1 MTATAKLRHSLLDS
15 LQQHKGLR
23 QTTALFVKNVLVAWR
38 NRWATAIRL
47 LAPLLFLALALI
59 VQVVMAANSRRTGRI
74 RDTPFSSLS
83 DISSIP
89 DCSDELFIYN
99 KPCLDFVYTPNNDTT
114 VKAIVDAMM
123 RNNQP
128 PIPAERVMG
137 FGSRFEADTFIQ
149 GRSKYVM
156 GAVHFHQGPSGQLQ
170 YVLQTNTSAPA
181 FKGYVQSP
189 NEFFQ
194 MPFMS
199 AITREISRY
208 FLAAAGKQAEADAL
222 VWQPRL
228 GPFPHPQLSAGTA
241 GYILP
246 PFIFVAC
253 MFATISHL
261 TMLVTEKETG
271 LRQALQTMGLQ
282 QGSYWLSWWLFEAV
296 MAGITAWCIT
306 GFGVALRLAMFVH
319 NDVWL
324 MFVLFWL
331 FGMAMASFTCC
342 VSVFLQTSQ
351 SASNAGL
358 GIVLVG
364 WICQALGCYG
374 LPFAPSIY
382 FTKNGMG
389 KVFFWIFAMFPWNP
403 LTKGVLDM
411 SAAAADATRGG
422 LHFAERASYC
432 VYTPDPNGG
441 IVGNMDWL
449 YVPENCI
456 YPISQCYWT
465 LVVQALAWMAVAV
478 YMDNVQPNK
487 HGVKLPFWYPL
498 LPGYW
503 SNMFRAATA
512 AALGRRTSSAGASE
526 GSKARNK
533 TPFATSD
540 MAKKVAKS
548 ITQAQQDEELVIR
561 CSSSPGNAAVDQ
573 HKGAA
578 AGIGVNGS
586 VGSVH
591 RHSVSSGFLR
601 RRDHRASAGGD
612 QATAAAAGS
621 AAPVELGNRGQST
634 LGKLP
639 QFGTTASV
647 QNSQQ
652 LMVQN
657 SVTVLRLSDASSETH
672 SPLGGAVAGNTISLQ
687 QYQQMQQA
695 KAAGTGAAASG
706 RRWWEFWRQPES
718 SLTLA
723 SKKHDSLV
731 AAAAV
736 ARPGAPQGKEPPNTG
751 YGIVPVV
758 LDPGVL
764 QEEQRMKTAWYSDAD
779 GAWSNKQD
787 MVQVFGLRKVYR
799 MPPPRNSRWWQ
810 RWLPFG
816 QRRQR
821 VRPSGPQQQ
830 QPQQFV
836 AVADSWFGVPKGQLL
851 CLLGPNGA
859 GKTTS
864 INCLIGALPP
874 SGGDIR
880 VMGHSLLAPGGLE
893 VAQAVMGVCPQF
905 DVLWDELSGREHMYI
920 YGCIKGLPSKEVTE
934 QGSRLLE
941 QVQLTPAAGKR
952 SSSYSGGMKR
962 RLSVALAL
970 LGGPQLV
977 FLDEPSTG
985 MDPISRRAVW
995 DAINAAK
1002 QHAAVVLTTHSME
1015 EADALGDRIGI
1026 MVRGRMRVLGG
1037 SLTLKQK
1044 YGNGYQLRM
1053 RLKDNA
1059 TLSPEGQLAGT
1070 PRSVEAALA
1079 ADAGVRTANAGLQS
1093 AQSGSHNSSSNS
1105 HVTSSG
1111 TPSSS
1116 ASPQWASAA
1125 ALPRSPSAA
1134 AATAARFSFSSSLL
1148 TLQHVVA
1155 EHLGLTPVEEGRGML
1170 HYVIPQALAPQL
1182 QVLLELLDMPDKQQQ
1197 LGLAEVHVSLA
1208 SLEEVFLTVVKQAEQ
1223 DHAALHG
1230 HTVVVELPETGQ
1242 QLEVPVGQE
1251 AAVDPATGDVY
1262 AVEWVQDE
1270 WGKLA
1275 VLGVRLMEQAEQ
1287 QRYWQN
1293 RHVQH

>member
-194 MPFMS
+194 MPF
-199 AITREISRY
+199 I
-208 FLAAAGKQAEADAL
+208 
-222 VWQPRL
+222 
-228 GPFPHPQLSAGTA
+228 
-241 GYILP
+241 
-246 PFIFVAC
+246 
-253 MFATISHL
+253 HL

-432 VYTPDPNGG
+432 
-441 IVGNMDWL
+441 
-449 YVPENCI
+449 
-456 YPISQCYWT
+456 
-465 LVVQALAWMAVAV
+465 
-478 YMDNVQPNK
+478 
-487 HGVKLPFWYPL
+487 
-498 LPGYW
+498 
-503 SNMFRAATA
+503 
-512 AALGRRTSSAGASE
+512 
-526 GSKARNK
+526 
-533 TPFATSD
+533 
-540 MAKKVAKS
+540 
-548 ITQAQQDEELVIR
+548 
-561 CSSSPGNAAVDQ
+561 
-573 HKGAA
+573 
-578 AGIGVNGS
+578 
-586 VGSVH
+586 
-591 RHSVSSGFLR
+591 
-601 RRDHRASAGGD
+601 
-612 QATAAAAGS
+612 
-621 AAPVELGNRGQST
+621 
-634 LGKLP
+634 
-639 QFGTTASV
+639 
-647 QNSQQ
+647 
-652 LMVQN
+652 
-657 SVTVLRLSDASSETH
+657 
-672 SPLGGAVAGNTISLQ
+672 
-687 QYQQMQQA
+687 
-695 KAAGTGAAASG
+695 
-706 RRWWEFWRQPES
+706 
-718 SLTLA
+718 
-723 SKKHDSLV
+723 
-731 AAAAV
+731 
-736 ARPGAPQGKEPPNTG
+736 GKEPPNTG

-779 GAWSNKQD
+779 GAWSSKQD
-787 MVQVFGLRKVYR
+787 MVQ
-799 MPPPRNSRWWQ
+799 
-810 RWLPFG
+810 
-816 QRRQR
+816 
-821 VRPSGPQQQ
+821 
-830 QPQQFV
+830 
-836 AVADSWFGVPKGQLL
+836 
-851 CLLGPNGA
+851 
-859 GKTTS
+859 TTS

-1059 TLSPEGQLAGT
+1059 TLSPE
-1070 PRSVEAALA
+1070 
-1079 ADAGVRTANAGLQS
+1079 
-1093 AQSGSHNSSSNS
+1093 
-1105 HVTSSG
+1105 
-1111 TPSSS
+1111 
-1116 ASPQWASAA
+1116 
-1125 ALPRSPSAA
+1125 
-1134 AATAARFSFSSSLL
+1134 
-1148 TLQHVVA
+1148 A